1 MFFSKRTTTPAY
13 KDHNGDLVKVAVWK
27 RGLIKVRFGLF
38 VDESNWPLLKGGH
51 CSGKFDCTHKIVF
64 IFQSVHY
71 FNVIDIN
78 QDHFLNEREA
88 RKFLQNKR
96 NISLAKNFWFSK
108 MDLNNDGLISPN
120 EFDADLNHN
129 MFRN

>member
-1 MFFSKRTTTPAY
+1 M
-13 KDHNGDLVKVAVWK
+13 
-27 RGLIKVRFGLF
+27 KVRFGLD
-38 VDESNWPLLKGGH
+38 VDESNWPLLQGGH
-51 CSGKFDCTHKIVF
+51 CSEVVCSGRLDCTHKIVF

-71 FNVIDIN
+71 FNIIDMN

-88 RKFLQNKR
+88 RQFLQNKR
-96 NISLAKNFWFSK
+96 NISSAKNFWFSK
-108 MDLNNDGLISPN
+108 MDRNNDGLISPN